1 MALPVNCL
9 YSRVSRLVKR
19 RIALRAQP
27 AVLPNICVRWR
38 NRSGRVPK
46 HHRTRL
52 EHFRLDPREPHRPP
66 LGRLDYRRRVVRI
79 ALLPLHRQLQVQPV
93 STAPS
98 SGRRRVSPS
107 SPGHPGSPL
116 SAEDRSASG
125 RLRSLCRP
133 VSSFANSLIASQ
145 SLRQS
150 GSRTIGGH
158 DHGEHHDPQ
167 PRRRG
172 EDPAARAG
180 GGQRSLRGI
189 GSAADPARCRRAQAE
204 FQEPHGHHPLAF
216 RATQRRAPGV
226 ADAGARA
233 RTAVLRVRRGATAPV
248 RRASRPRLIAST
260 LGRRYEMVGTD

>member
-1 MALPVNCL
+1 M
-9 YSRVSRLVKR
+9 
-19 RIALRAQP
+19 
-27 AVLPNICVRWR
+27 
-38 NRSGRVPK
+38 PK

-125 RLRSLCRP
+125 LLRSLCRP

-158 DHGEHHDPQ
+158 DHGEHHDAQ

-216 RATQRRAPGV
+216 RATQRRGPGV